1 MFNKVKK
8 QITNIMKLHH
18 TEMNEKHLSLIEVR
32 NLIKGISAIID
43 RLESQN
49 STLKD
54 FINVVENINNI
65 EEMQKLNRVI
75 KDISKKKNYR
85 PTSEENDLIFPYIN
99 IVHLDKYCFMLEEP
113 NVKPENIK
121 TFKDMITL
129 TLHKYR
135 LDLRA
140 YMLIHYDQWE

>member
-1 MFNKVKK
+1 MNLH
-8 QITNIMKLHH
+8 QIPKD
-18 TEMNEKHLSLIEVR
+18 EKHLSLIDVR
-32 NLIKGISAIID
+32 NLISGISAIID
-43 RLESQN
+43 NLESEN
-49 STLKD
+49 ATLKD
-54 FINVVENINNI
+54 FIYVVENINNI
-65 EEMQKLNRVI
+65 DEMQKLNHII
-75 KDISKKKNYR
+75 KDISSRKNYR

-99 IVHLDKYCFMLEEP
+99 IVHLDKYCYMIEEP
-113 NVKPENIK
+113 NVKPENIE

>member
-1 MFNKVKK
+1 MKSHQIKK
-8 QITNIMKLHH
+8 D
-18 TEMNEKHLSLIEVR
+18 EKHLSLKDTR
-32 NLIKGISAIID
+32 NLIEGISSIID
-43 RLESQN
+43 KLESEN

-54 FINVVENINNI
+54 FIYVVDDINNI
-65 EEMQKLNRVI
+65 EEMQKLNHVV
-75 KDISKKKNYR
+75 KDISSRKNDS
-85 PTSEENDLIFPYIN
+85 PTSEEQDLIFPYIN
-99 IVHLDKYCFMLEEP
+99 IVHLDKYCYMMKEP
-113 NVKPENIK
+113 NMKPENIE

>member
-1 MFNKVKK
+1 MFNGIKK
-8 QITNIMKLHH
+8 FIINIMKSHQIKKD
-18 TEMNEKHLSLIEVR
+18 EKHLSLKDTR
-32 NLIKGISAIID
+32 NLIEGISSIID
-43 RLESQN
+43 KLESEN

-54 FINVVENINNI
+54 FIYVVDDINNI
-65 EEMQKLNRVI
+65 EEMQKLNHVV
-75 KDISKKKNYR
+75 KDISSRKNDS
-85 PTSEENDLIFPYIN
+85 PTSEEQDLIFPYIN
-99 IVHLDKYCFMLEEP
+99 IVHLDKYCYMMKEP
-113 NVKPENIK
+113 NMKPENIE

>member
-1 MFNKVKK
+1 
-8 QITNIMKLHH
+8 MKLHQIK
-18 TEMNEKHLSLIEVR
+18 TEEKHLSLEDTR
-32 NLIKGISAIID
+32 NLIEGISAIID
-43 RLESQN
+43 KLESKN

-54 FINVVENINNI
+54 FIYVVEDINNL

-113 NVKPENIK
+113 NVKPENIE

-140 YMLIHYDQWE
+140 YMLIHYDSWE

>member
-1 MFNKVKK
+1 
-8 QITNIMKLHH
+8 MKLHQIK
-18 TEMNEKHLSLIEVR
+18 TEEKHLSLEDTR
-32 NLIKGISAIID
+32 NLINGISSIID
-43 RLESQN
+43 KLESKN

-54 FINVVENINNI
+54 FIYVVEEINNL

-75 KDISKKKNYR
+75 KDISKKKNYK

-99 IVHLDKYCFMLEEP
+99 IVHLDKYCYMIEEP
-113 NVKPENIK
+113 NVKPENIE

>member
-1 MFNKVKK
+1 
-8 QITNIMKLHH
+8 MKLHH
-18 TEMNEKHLSLIEVR
+18 TKTDEKHLSLEDTR
-32 NLIKGISAIID
+32 NLIEGISAIID
-43 RLESQN
+43 KLESKN

-54 FINVVENINNI
+54 FIYVVEDINNL

-99 IVHLDKYCFMLEEP
+99 IVHLDKYCYMLEDP
-113 NVKPENIK
+113 NTKHENIN

-140 YMLIHYDQWE
+140 YILIHYDEWE

>member
-1 MFNKVKK
+1 MNLH
-8 QITNIMKLHH
+8 QIPKD
-18 TEMNEKHLSLIEVR
+18 EKHLSLIDVR
-32 NLIKGISAIID
+32 NLISGISAIID
-43 RLESQN
+43 KLESQN

-54 FINVVENINNI
+54 FIYVVDDINNI

-75 KDISKKKNYR
+75 KDISQKKNYR

-99 IVHLDKYCFMLEEP
+99 IVHLDKYCYMIEEP
-113 NVKPENIK
+113 NVKPENIE

-140 YMLIHYDQWE
+140 YMLIHYGQWE